1 MNAIDILSKYWGYS
15 TFRSKQEEVIQNI
28 LVNKDV
34 LAIFPVGEGKS
45 LCYQIPALM
54 KNGVCL
60 VISPLISL
68 ITDQLRFLSSKGI
81 KSIAINK
88 NINLNEV
95 DDIFNKCK
103 FGGIKFLFLSPERL
117 QSSKIKRKLN
127 DININL
133 IAVDEA
139 HCISEWG
146 HQFRPSFR
154 KISDLRSILPQT
166 PILALTAT
174 ANKYVIDDI
183 TTNLHFKKN
192 HEIVKTSLKK
202 NNISYL
208 VLENIDKRK
217 KLIELVEKIKSSI
230 IIYANSRKNVENISK
245 YLNYNKYN
253 SCFYHAGLSYENRKN
268 VQEKWIKNQIRIIV
282 ATSSFGMGINKRDV
296 RLVINFSLPP
306 NIETYYQQSGRAGR
320 DNKKA
325 YSILLFD
332 ENDIKYQQTLLK
344 QRYPKCYEIID
355 FYNNLSNYLQI
366 PIGSVPD
373 DNKSINIKNF
383 KERYKISSIEL
394 YNFLNILQNEG
405 YIIFKGF
412 VKPHSKLKI
421 ILDTNNL
428 YKFQIENRLYDQ
440 FIRLLLRTYPKLFN
454 EYVSINEDIIAK
466 KINRDINFVKKIFN
480 KLEKLEVVKYQFN
493 DENTINIKYLISRV
507 DSQYLSFNDAEI
519 EKRKKSDL
527 YRLDKMISFC
537 KNQNQCRRNLILK
550 YFDEV
555 ESNDCENCSNC
566 LKHDI

>member
-15 TFRSKQEEVIQNI
+15 TFRSKQEEVIENI
-28 LVNKDV
+28 LDNKDV

-45 LCYQIPALM
+45 LCYQVPALM

-68 ITDQLRFLSSKGI
+68 MTDQLRFLSSKGI

-103 FGGIKFLFLSPERL
+103 FGGVKFLFLSPERL
-117 QSSKIKRKLN
+117 QNSKVKRKLN

-154 KISDLRSILPQT
+154 KISDLRTILPQT

-253 SCFYHAGLSYENRKN
+253 SCFYHAGLSYENMKG
-268 VQEKWIKNQIRIIV
+268 
-282 ATSSFGMGINKRDV
+282 S
-296 RLVINFSLPP
+296 INFS
-306 NIETYYQQSGRAGR
+306 
-320 DNKKA
+320 
-325 YSILLFD
+325 
-332 ENDIKYQQTLLK
+332 
-344 QRYPKCYEIID
+344 
-355 FYNNLSNYLQI
+355 
-366 PIGSVPD
+366 
-373 DNKSINIKNF
+373 NKSKSNGI
-383 KERYKISSIEL
+383 
-394 YNFLNILQNEG
+394 
-405 YIIFKGF
+405 
-412 VKPHSKLKI
+412 V
-421 ILDTNNL
+421 
-428 YKFQIENRLYDQ
+428 
-440 FIRLLLRTYPKLFN
+440 
-454 EYVSINEDIIAK
+454 
-466 KINRDINFVKKIFN
+466 
-480 KLEKLEVVKYQFN
+480 
-493 DENTINIKYLISRV
+493 
-507 DSQYLSFNDAEI
+507 EI
-519 EKRKKSDL
+519 
-527 YRLDKMISFC
+527 RLDKA
-537 KNQNQCRRNLILK
+537 IL
-550 YFDEV
+550 
-555 ESNDCENCSNC
+555 
-566 LKHDI
+566 LK